1 MNFQYLSAQ
10 DYRHIVRIVGKDIP
24 GDKKLSVGLTHIKG
38 VGYNFAN
45 AIIGALGL
53 NPASNIGFLTE
64 SQVESIEKTLKDPT
78 SVNFPSWLLNRR
90 KDVET
95 GNTSHLITSDVAFT
109 VRNDIEREKLA
120 NSWRGFRHMY
130 GLKVRGQRTRTTG
143 RKGASVGVKKGG
155 KVLPAG
161 AAPVAAPGA
170 EAPAASAAGAAPAKP
185 AAGAAPAKPA
195 APTKK

>member
-1 MNFQYLSAQ
+1 M
-10 DYRHIVRIVGKDIP
+10 GKDIP

-78 SVNFPSWLLNRR
+78 TVNFPSWLLNRR

-161 AAPVAAPGA
+161 AAPAAASGA
-170 EAPAASAAGAAPAKP
+170 EAPAAPAAGAAPAKP

-195 APTKK
+195 AGAAPAKPASPAKK